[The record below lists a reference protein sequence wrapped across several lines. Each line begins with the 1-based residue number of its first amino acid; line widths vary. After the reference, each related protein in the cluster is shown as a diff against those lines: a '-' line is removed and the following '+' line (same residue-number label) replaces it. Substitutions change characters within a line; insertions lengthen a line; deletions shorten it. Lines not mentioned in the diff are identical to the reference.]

1 MIVIITM
8 AGMGKRFRDAGWN
21 VPKYQI
27 EAHGRTLFTWSMLSL
42 RKFWAAGARAIF
54 VVQRQDDARTF
65 IERECALL
73 GLAEVSV
80 VEIDGLTDG
89 QATTALLGATT
100 ASRESSPLFVYNI
113 DTFVHPDNL
122 APEDVRG
129 DGWIPCFKGLGDGWS
144 FAKVDAD
151 YRVTEIRE
159 KERISDWATVGLYGF
174 SSVGVY
180 CDLYREFFSDGQGL
194 AKGERYIAPM
204 YNRLLERG
212 RPIYIQPLPSSA
224 VIPLGTPVELEQF
237 LSAQPPS
244 L

>member
-21 VPKYQI
+21 VPKFQI
-27 EAHGRTLFTWSMLSL
+27 EAHGRSLFAWSMLSL
-42 RKFWAAGARAIF
+42 RQFWAAGAHAVF
-54 VVQRQDDARTF
+54 VVQRQDNARAF
-65 IERECALL
+65 IERECATL
-73 GLAEVSV
+73 GLAGVSI

-89 QATTALLGATT
+89 QATTAMLGADK
-100 ASRESSPLFVYNI
+100 ASDENVPMFVYNI
-113 DTFVHPDNL
+113 DTFVHPADL
-122 APEDVRG
+122 APQDVRG

-174 SSVGVY
+174 SSVRLY
-180 CDLYREFFSDGQGL
+180 RDLYREFFSDGRGL

-204 YNRLLERG
+204 YSQLLEKGFPVYVR
-212 RPIYIQPLPSSA
+212 PLPATA
-224 VIPLGTPVELEQF
+224 VIPLGTPSELEQF
-237 LSAQPPS
+237 LSAQPPA

>member
-27 EAHGRTLFTWSMLSL
+27 EAHGRSLFAWSMLSL
-42 RKFWAAGARAIF
+42 RQFWAAGAEAIF
-54 VVQRQDDARTF
+54 VVQRQDQARAF
-65 IERECALL
+65 IEQECTLL
-73 GLAEVSV
+73 GLAGVSI

-89 QATTALLGATT
+89 QATTAMLGADSVRGE
-100 ASRESSPLFVYNI
+100 ASPMFVYNI
-113 DTFVHPDNL
+113 DTFVHPDSL
-122 APEDVRG
+122 APFDVRG
-129 DGWIPCFKGLGDGWS
+129 DGWIPCFNGLGDGWS

-151 YRVTEIRE
+151 FRVTDIRE

-174 SSVGVY
+174 RSVGLY
-180 CDLYREFFSDGQGL
+180 RELYREFFSGGQGL

-204 YNRLLERG
+204 YNHLLG
-212 RPIYIQPLPSSA
+212 KGLPIYVQPLPASA
-224 VIPLGTPVELEQF
+224 VIPLGTPAELEQF
-237 LSAQPPS
+237 LNAQSPS